1 MNMQEY
7 AGRSR
12 KLTTEELETFETILL
27 LYYDFLQKQKF
38 NKLRK
43 IKKDQMNLPIF
54 KYKRGIIDSI
64 NKHQV
69 FIDISIDYFVSQ
81 ELGLGMK
88 VVICS

>member
-1 MNMQEY
+1 MYSQEY

-12 KLTTEELETFETILL
+12 KLTTEELETFESILL
-27 LYYDFLQKQKF
+27 LYYDFLQKQKL

-69 FIDISIDYFVSQ
+69 WMIFYDHFASQ
-81 ELGLGMK
+81 EARFGMK
-88 VVICS
+88 VLSWFS